1 MNLAISALKYIEE
14 VKNGNFTV
22 EEFISKTLEQ
32 IQKHDK
38 KLHAYLSI
46 NEQAVDQ
53 AKQLDKKIKNNE
65 KIGACFGMP
74 ISIKDNIC
82 IKNSKTTCASKVL
95 QDFIAPY
102 DATVITKLK
111 SEDAI
116 LIGKTN
122 MDEFAM
128 GLSTEFSAFG
138 PTRNPWNNDYV
149 PGGSSGGS
157 AVSVSAHEC
166 LASLGS
172 DTGGSVR
179 NPASF
184 CSVVGYKPTYGLIS
198 RYGLISY
205 ANSIEQIGPITKTVE
220 DLAFILNII
229 SGVDPNDNTTV
240 DNKKE
245 NYLIDLKSGIEGK
258 KIGIIKEM
266 VGNGI
271 EKKVISATHN
281 ALNKFE
287 NLGAKCEEI
296 SLDMVDYSV
305 AAYYTIT
312 ATEAAS
318 NLARYDNLRYG
329 FDFPVE
335 GYEFNSYISKARK
348 NFGPEVT
355 RRMIVGGF
363 VPSAGFAGKYFLK
376 ALKVKSKLTT
386 EVNEIF
392 KKVDLLI
399 SPTVPIPPFKI
410 GEKINDPVSLFLID
424 FNTVTANLTG
434 IPAISIP
441 YEISNGLPIGIQL
454 LAKPMN
460 DIALLQAA
468 YALENTIKLP
478 EVPL

>member
-1 MNLAISALKYIEE
+1 LNLAISALKYIEE
-14 VKNGNFTV
+14 VKNGNFTA

-46 NEQAVDQ
+46 NDQAIDQ
-53 AKQLDKKIKNNE
+53 AKHLDKKIKNNE
-65 KIGACFGMP
+65 KIGSCFGMP

-102 DATVITKLK
+102 DATVVTKLK

-128 GLSTEFSAFG
+128 GITTEFSAFG

-166 LASLGS
+166 IASLGS

-184 CSVVGYKPTYGLIS
+184 CSIVGYKPTYGLIS

-205 ANSIEQIGPITKTVE
+205 ANSIEQIGPLTKTVE

-229 SGVDPNDNTTV
+229 SGLDTNDNTTV
-240 DNKKE
+240 DNNEE
-245 NYLIDLKSGIEGK
+245 NYLLDLKSGIEGK

-266 VGNGI
+266 IGNGV
-271 EKKVISATHN
+271 EKKVIATTHN

-392 KKVDLLI
+392 KKVDFLI

-410 GEKINDPVSLFLID
+410 GEKIDDPVSLFLID

-460 DIALLQAA
+460 DKALLQAA

>member
-14 VKNGNFTV
+14 VKTGNFTA

-46 NEQAVDQ
+46 NDQAVDQ

-82 IKNSKTTCASKVL
+82 IKNSKTTCASKIL

-102 DATVITKLK
+102 DATVVTKLK

-128 GLSTEFSAFG
+128 GITTEFSAFG

-157 AVSVSAHEC
+157 AASVSAHEC
-166 LASLGS
+166 IASLGS

-205 ANSIEQIGPITKTVE
+205 ANSIEQIGPLTKTVE

-229 SGVDPNDNTTV
+229 SGLDTNDNTTV
-240 DNKKE
+240 DNNKE
-245 NYLIDLKSGIEGK
+245 NYLLDLKSGIEGK

-266 VGNGI
+266 VGDGT
-271 EKKVISATHN
+271 EKKVITATHN

-296 SLDMVDYSV
+296 SLNMVDYSV

-392 KKVDLLI
+392 KKVDFLI

-410 GEKINDPVSLFLID
+410 GEKIDDPVSLFLID

-460 DIALLQAA
+460 DKALLQAA